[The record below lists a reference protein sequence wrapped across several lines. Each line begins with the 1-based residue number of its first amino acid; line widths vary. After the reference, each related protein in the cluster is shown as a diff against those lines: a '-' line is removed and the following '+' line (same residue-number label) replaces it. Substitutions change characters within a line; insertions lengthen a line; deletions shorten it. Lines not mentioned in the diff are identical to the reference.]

1 MHSLVQAQWE
11 GAPHTQWVL
20 HRDPSCATQTEP
32 WGIEVIS
39 PLLRSHP
46 GSTWRNDVR
55 ALWGFLSQRYNVSG
69 NANCSTHVHVSRAED
84 FTPSEL
90 KCIAQAIIH
99 FEPAFEVLV
108 PPERRGNRYSR
119 SSWIDNPHLA
129 CRNLSRDQSI
139 DLIESLNTV
148 DQIIEVMNPD
158 LSKYFGWNF
167 LPIRTLKTI
176 EFRRGSV
183 SLTSDDTFMWVEL
196 AMSFIK
202 AASIQN
208 SPQQLRQ
215 YPRTTGGL
223 KAFIQNAY
231 LPTQPGTHGSS
242 YLDLIFHGK
251 DSSARLEPRPVSNL
265 FPWEEVEEEAK
276 LYEKYL

>member
-1 MHSLVQAQWE
+1 
-11 GAPHTQWVL
+11 
-20 HRDPSCATQTEP
+20 
-32 WGIEVIS
+32 
-39 PLLRSHP
+39 
-46 GSTWRNDVR
+46 
-55 ALWGFLSQRYNVSG
+55 
-69 NANCSTHVHVSRAED
+69 
-84 FTPSEL
+84 
-90 KCIAQAIIH
+90 
-99 FEPAFEVLV
+99 
-108 PPERRGNRYSR
+108 
-119 SSWIDNPHLA
+119 
-129 CRNLSRDQSI
+129 
-139 DLIESLNTV
+139 LIESLNTV

-183 SLTSDDTFMWVEL
+183 SLISDDTFMWVEL